1 MVQSAVSAAITA
13 LEKDL
18 RVVLIER
25 NARRVQLTEAGEALL
40 PEAQAVL
47 DAALAARDAVEGLSR
62 GLRGT
67 LRVGMLSDL
76 GLMDLPGLA
85 RDFRD
90 RHPGVEL
97 QLRDA
102 TAGFA
107 GMLSALSGYD
117 VDVAFAGASGPLPRE
132 YAGRTLL
139 RVPQLLAVP
148 AGHALAGR
156 RAVGI
161 RELEHE
167 TFIDLPLGFAMRTV
181 ADEVFTAY
189 GMRRAIAAEIG
200 VSTPPP
206 HSFAPASASPSCPPT
221 PSHRTGTCAR
231 SRSASTTSAGRSTP
245 LCCAA
250 AA

>member
-18 RVVLIER
+18 GVVLLER

-67 LRVGMLSDL
+67 VRVGMLSDL

-85 RDFRD
+85 RDCRD

-102 TAGFA
+102 TAGSE

-117 VDVAFAGASGPLPRE
+117 VDVAFAGSSGPLPNE

-139 RVPQLLAVP
+139 RVPQLLAQR
-148 AGHALAGR
+148 R
-156 RAVGI
+156 RAA
-161 RELEHE
+161 
-167 TFIDLPLGFAMRTV
+167 P
-181 ADEVFTAY
+181 
-189 GMRRAIAAEIG
+189 
-200 VSTPPP
+200 PPP
-206 HSFAPASASPSCPPT
+206 HRRGSGAPPACRRALDRTAWRGT
-221 PSHRTGTCAR
+221 PVLTARPGRLAAGTEL
-231 SRSASTTSAGRSTP
+231 STP
-245 LCCAA
+245 AGALPSGLRIGAIA
-250 AA
+250 RDHAGMYLSNQVTSRAR